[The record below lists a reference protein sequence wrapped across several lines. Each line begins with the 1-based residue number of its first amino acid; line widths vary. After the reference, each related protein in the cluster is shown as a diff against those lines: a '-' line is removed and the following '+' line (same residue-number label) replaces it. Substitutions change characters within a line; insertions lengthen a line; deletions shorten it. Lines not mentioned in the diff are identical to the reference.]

1 MNLNTKTRKTLP
13 VFTFI
18 VFGVLLTIYLGE
30 KYKSIPLDQEG
41 IDSRGIVRIEE
52 KVKAP
57 DFVLKDIE
65 GKSIR
70 LRDLR
75 GNLVMINFWTTW

>member
-1 MNLNTKTRKTLP
+1 MKQHTKIRKTLP
-13 VFTFI
+13 VFAFI

-30 KYKSIPLDQEG
+30 RSKSIPLDQEG
-41 IDSRGIVRIEE
+41 IDSGRIVRIKE

-57 DFVLKDIE
+57 DFVLKDLE
-65 GKSIR
+65 GKSVR

-75 GNLVMINFWTTW
+75 GNLVMINFWATW